1 MKILDIPQ
9 SGKRGLYVSQNGRY
23 GQISRI
29 FVVPAN
35 PRTTDQSNV
44 RERLT
49 KMTQAWRG
57 LTANQRTAWNGAAS
71 KLQTRPRCGTSGM
84 MTGSQY
90 FAKVNCNLALVG
102 ASSVVSPPQAVT
114 LPALVPS
121 GLVITNA
128 LGVVAIKLTC
138 GDDPTE
144 YTVIRATAPQSAG
157 VSVCNDYRVLGECP
171 QPVLGKADITAM
183 YVAKF
188 GDPVVGT
195 KVFVSANQ
203 MVDGWTDYPK
213 RWSAVVPPA
222 E

>member
-29 FVVPAN
+29 LVIPAN

-57 LTANQRTAWNGAAS
+57 LTANQRTAWNVAAS

-90 FAKVNCNLALVG
+90 FSKVNCNLAIVG
-102 ASSVVSPPQAVT
+102 ASAVMVPPAPVT

-121 GLVITNA
+121 ALEITNTI
-128 LGVVAIKLTC
+128 GVIAIKLVC

-144 YTVIRATAPQSAG
+144 YTVIRAAAPQSAG
-157 VSVCNDYRVLGECP
+157 VNVCNDYRVLGECP
-171 QPVLGKADITAM
+171 QPVLGKSDITAL

-188 GDPVVGT
+188 GEPAVGA

-213 RWSAVVPPA
+213 RWSALVPA
-222 E
+222 AA